1 MTADEAGQRLRVAV
15 VGTGRMGAA
24 MAGRL
29 GAAGH
34 DLVLFNR
41 TADRAA
47 VLASSLGAV
56 SARTAGEASDGA
68 HVVFV
73 SLADDAAVDAVYR
86 GPDGLAAGLGDGS
99 VVIETSTVAPATVR
113 GLAPLVEQRSAA
125 LLDAPVSGSVPVVE
139 RGELTFLV
147 GGDAA
152 VLDRVRPVLAALA
165 KRVFHLG
172 GHGAGATAKLAVN
185 SVLYGLNQALAEA
198 LVLAEK
204 AGLDRAAI
212 YEVFAASAIGAPYVQ
227 YKRAAFEQ
235 PDTAPVAFSIDLVA
249 KDQVLIDEL
258 AKAVGARMDQLAANR
273 SVVRDALAAGLGD
286 RDLSA
291 LATLLR
297 YEP

>member
-1 MTADEAGQRLRVAV
+1 
-15 VGTGRMGAA
+15 MGAA

-29 GAAGH
+29 AAAGH
-34 DLVLFNR
+34 ELVLYNR

-47 VLASSLGAV
+47 ALASSLGAV
-56 SARTAGEASDGA
+56 SSGTAGEAA
-68 HVVFV
+68 HGSQMVLV

-86 GPDGLAAGLGDGS
+86 GPDGLAAGLGEGA
-99 VVIETSTVAPATVR
+99 VVVETSTIAPATVR
-113 GLAPLVEQRSAA
+113 GLAPLVEERSAA

-198 LVLAEK
+198 LVMAEK

-227 YKRAAFEQ
+227 YKRAAFEE

-273 SVVRDALAAGLGD
+273 AVVRDALAADLGG

-291 LATLLR
+291 LAALLR
-297 YEP
+297 DQP